1 MTVLIQFTRSA
12 RAVLCCALCL
22 FMGIFL
28 FAAAVSAQQA
38 GPPRVVILGKCALDF
53 DACFNVCQMTYP
65 EGTAS
70 WQRGQYACGQQCV
83 AARSR
88 CEGHAGLGQM
98 AKPAPQPTPQQTVRR
113 QVAPQRAAPQQR
125 SQPTTKPKPQAQL
138 KPQRQAPQQQVPN
151 QNVPKQTIPKQ
162 RVQPRQIPPRPVPP
176 SRLEPTDPDRRIP
189 FSTDAQIAESRQ
201 GTGGFDQSPEVRAR
215 RADIREGWYIGAG
228 GGMSIAENADNRK
241 STDTFVTDID
251 PKVIGFALSGAVG
264 MKLWKNVRAEGEII
278 YASNQLNELNVIT
291 AGSSGIATG
300 RNNVDGDFTSLAMM
314 VNGYYDFPILDDF
327 TPYLMAG
334 IGGARIGL
342 DGVTVAGTERID
354 DSAFVFAYQ
363 LGIGLSFPIGDDIAI
378 DGGYRFFNTLDP
390 NLQTKGGDKFDTQ
403 YLNHRLMLSARYLF

>member
-1 MTVLIQFTRSA
+1 MTVLTRLKRSA
-12 RAVLCCALCL
+12 RAVLCSALCL
-22 FMGIFL
+22 FMGMLL
-28 FAAAVSAQQA
+28 FAETATAEQA
-38 GPPRVVILGKCALDF
+38 GSPRVVILGKCALDF

-65 EGTAS
+65 EGTSS

-88 CEGHAGLGQM
+88 CEGHAGLGQVV
-98 AKPAPQPTPQQTVRR
+98 KPAPQQTPQQSAPR
-113 QVAPQRAAPQQR
+113 QVAPQQTAPQ
-125 SQPTTKPKPQAQL
+125 PKPKTQAQL
-138 KPQRQAPQQQVPN
+138 QPQRQVTQQQLP
-151 QNVPKQTIPKQ
+151 QRHVPKQTIPRQ
-162 RVQPRQIPPRPVPP
+162 RVQPRQVPPRQVQP
-176 SRLEPTDPDRRIP
+176 SRPEPIDPDRRIP
-189 FSTDAQIAESRQ
+189 FSTDAQIAESQQ

-241 STDTFVTDID
+241 SNDTFITDVD
-251 PKVIGFALSGAVG
+251 PKVIGFALSGVVG
-264 MKLWKNVRAEGEII
+264 MKLWKNVRAEGEVL

-291 AGSSGIATG
+291 AGSSGLAAG
-300 RNNVDGDFTSLAMM
+300 KNSVDGDLTSLAVM

-334 IGGARIGL
+334 VGGARIGL
-342 DGVTVAGTERID
+342 ENVKAAGTERID

-363 LGIGLSFPIGDDIAI
+363 LGLGISFPIGDDIAI